1 MEVTD
6 DVLGTIQ
13 LMTSKL
19 SVVFRLSILD
29 QEKEVL
35 SKTGIGQVIIPLFRF
50 LANKGERIGGSVIKV
65 QFYCFYVRYLTF
77 I

>member
-1 MEVTD
+1 MDVTD

-35 SKTGIGQVIIPLFRF
+35 SKTGTGQVIIPLFRF
-50 LANKGERIGGSVIKV
+50 LANKGERTRGLVMKV
-65 QFYCFYVRYLTF
+65 Q
-77 I
+77 

>member
-35 SKTGIGQVIIPLFRF
+35 SKTGTGQVIIPLFRF
-50 LANKGERIGGSVIKV
+50 LANKGERTGGSVMKV
-65 QFYCFYVRYLTF
+65 
-77 I
+77 

>member
-29 QEKEVL
+29 QEKEIL
-35 SKTGIGQVIIPLFRF
+35 SKTGTGQVIIPLFRF
-50 LANKGERIGGSVIKV
+50 LANKGEHTGSLVMKV
-65 QFYCFYVRYLTF
+65 QCYCFYVQYLTF